1 MLELYIPKLEELWFR
16 ERMLGDAQTMEYNH
30 AYGGTILFPRERWE
44 EWYCRWVAP
53 GDGKRFYRYL
63 KNETGFVGE
72 ASYHFDEARGV
83 YLTDVL
89 VDARFR
95 HRGFGKEGLRLLC
108 GAARANGVQ
117 ALYDNIAID
126 NGAVKLFLSCGFTE
140 IGRTAEA
147 IWVKKDLTRGKNVV

>member
-1 MLELYIPKLEELWFR
+1 MVPGADA
-16 ERMLGDAQTMEYNH
+16 GDVQTMEYNH
-30 AYGGTILFPRERWE
+30 AYGGTIQFPRERWE

-53 GDGKRFYRYL
+53 GDRKRFYRYL
-63 KNETGFVGE
+63 KNEAGFVGE
-72 ASYHFDEARGV
+72 ASYHFDEERGV

-147 IWVKKDLTRGKNVV
+147 IWVKKDLTTGKNVV